1 MKPLKSS
8 ALRIPHDKKIVPY
21 AAVFGIVCAYLEIV
35 VSYRRYVRILKWLT
49 VSLFSYVAVVMAVK
63 VPWADAIRG
72 ALIAVPLMAIMVMM
86 AGNPRVMGNPT
97 APRWM
102 LLAGGVT
109 VLVVA
114 LATIAFLLL

>member
-86 AGNPRVMGNPT
+86 VGNPRVKTPQPHTGCC
-97 APRWM
+97 
-102 LLAGGVT
+102 
-109 VLVVA
+109 
-114 LATIAFLLL
+114 